1 MCICI
6 NCRHIHNC
14 KTYHFIDKQHN
25 HLKICSEE
33 YKFSPLKT
41 ILNVN
46 INKKNKQVIFDWD
59 LKECSSFTEEPGYWL
74 FNE

>member
-14 KTYHFIDKQHN
+14 KTYHFIDRQHRN
-25 HLKICSEE
+25 LNMYLDK
-33 YKFSPLKT
+33 YNFSPLKT
-41 ILNVN
+41 IINVH
-46 INKKNKQVIFDWD
+46 INKKNKQTIFDWD

-74 FNE
+74 SNN